1 MSNYTEKVKRLE
13 EHLKAQPQEG
23 LGNFH
28 HFDHGV
34 YQRGGTVKAGT
45 VAVGAVHLSRGS
57 LVLAKGSMA
66 FYTPSGV
73 VVRDAP
79 WCEVT
84 EPLTKRVMYAITDCV
99 LIAILE
105 TEETT
110 PEDVELAHTVKDYGM
125 LERYVH
131 ELEGEQT

>member
-1 MSNYTEKVKRLE
+1 MITSITSTTVCISVVE
-13 EHLKAQPQEG
+13 
-23 LGNFH
+23 
-28 HFDHGV
+28 
-34 YQRGGTVKAGT
+34 TVKAGT

-99 LIAILE
+99 LVAILE
-105 TEETT
+105 TRRLHQRMWSLLIQLRITVCLSGT
-110 PEDVELAHTVKDYGM
+110 SMNLKEDKHDILDSSAQDWP
-125 LERYVH
+125 
-131 ELEGEQT
+131 